1 MFFVCLYKM
10 ISNIR
15 EERDYFA
22 QAVLASGR
30 QSSLILITWTVPH
43 TIFRDDKFIDT
54 QWGPI
59 RFLGIEASKWFL
71 VRLLL

>member
-43 TIFRDDKFIDT
+43 TIFRDDKFIDA
-54 QWGPI
+54 Q
-59 RFLGIEASKWFL
+59 
-71 VRLLL
+71 